1 MNFKKKKKKNI
12 HVDLRF
18 KIQRICH
25 LPFYDAYQDVCAPN
39 LKYLEEKKEVIVSV
53 KTIVGLT
60 KILLLLKRRTAEGKM
75 LCKYSLHRITT

>member
-39 LKYLEEKKEVIVSV
+39 LKYLEEKK
-53 KTIVGLT
+53 K
-60 KILLLLKRRTAEGKM
+60 
-75 LCKYSLHRITT
+75 